1 MRSFRIGSKNVYWST
16 TKVASHIRSGHC
28 KGATDEEV
36 QKFKVGKKTLKSL
49 FFVDKLMVNCKI

>member
-1 MRSFRIGSKNVYWST
+1 MRSLNIGAKNVYWST

-36 QKFKVGKKTLKSL
+36 QNFKVGNFSWIIHTKGL
-49 FFVDKLMVNCKI
+49 DKIVIC